1 MASDHGAEQMS
12 TSAARARE
20 VDRLRQV
27 AAKAEQAR
35 LAADFWRKKDP
46 ARSAL
51 ASASFHRAMDEVYPA
66 SWWETVAALQRGE
79 VSAVEPAIVFLEADP
94 RFFRSGY
101 VKEALCRFLG
111 RAPLTAQQR
120 NRPVSGGNRRRAT
133 TGARA
138 PRIRPDAYPNRS
150 SRSRRARPKEV
161 NTSSPTRPS
170 TKPTTG
176 HPTAIR

>member
-1 MASDHGAEQMS
+1 MAGDHGADQTS

-35 LAADFWRKKDP
+35 LEADFWREKDP

-66 SWWETVAALQRGE
+66 SWWDTVAGLQRGE
-79 VSAVEPAIVFLEADP
+79 KSAVEPSIVFLEADP

-101 VKEALCRFLG
+101 MKEALCRFLG
-111 RAPLTAQQR
+111 RASLTAQQR
-120 NRPVSGGNRRRAT
+120 NRLVSVATAAIDDGRRSGRERHAF
-133 TGARA
+133 ARMLA
-138 PRIRPDAYPNRS
+138 RIDPPAVAERVRK
-150 SRSRRARPKEV
+150 R
-161 NTSSPTRPS
+161 
-170 TKPTTG
+170 
-176 HPTAIR
+176 